1 MAQVGAI
8 SGSAGQIQKQPTLT
22 ERLMEA
28 RSRLR
33 NTHGRLMS
41 AAGRAGVL
49 PPVPQSAEKAV
60 PESADLTG
68 IVADIEGLCEFLLQD
83 CCEVEKIA

>member
-1 MAQVGAI
+1 
-8 SGSAGQIQKQPTLT
+8 
-22 ERLMEA
+22 
-28 RSRLR
+28 
-33 NTHGRLMS
+33 MS